1 MLSDIYGIFTQ
12 ITGFFLNPHIPSKL
26 VCTKLYIANPYKCL
40 GRGNEH
46 MSFNDVIRTFL
57 IYMYFMRGYIR
68 KSSFI
73 LHASNYRNCGLLHAT

>member
-1 MLSDIYGIFTQ
+1 MSRPWKLTYSLS
-12 ITGFFLNPHIPSKL
+12 S
-26 VCTKLYIANPYKCL
+26 
-40 GRGNEH
+40 

-73 LHASNYRNCGLLHAT
+73 LHASNDRNWVTARNVVH